1 MCCLF
6 GLCFSSRRRHTSC
19 ALVTGVQTCA
29 LPIYVVIMLH
39 GLASS
44 PEAWINVANEV
55 LGDEN
60 LRRNYQVWQLY
71 YPTNLPLALNNA
83 TIRNVIEQTLQH
95 FDPDQTARA
104 SHDVVLVGHSMG
116 GVLSRL
122 MVSTS
127 GTGVGD
133 ALLSKYKMNDQQLA
147 AAHSNLDPFLQFT
160 PLPQVSRAIFVAA
173 PHRGTPFAENRISR
187 WAAGLVQLPVSV
199 LDRFKQLAQLLV
211 VPGSARSEEHT
222 SELQS
227 LMRISYAVFCLKKKT
242 KTTHI
247 TNKQNK

>member
-1 MCCLF
+1 MQPYDPD
-6 GLCFSSRRRHTSC
+6 RH
-19 ALVTGVQTCA
+19 
-29 LPIYVVIMLH
+29 VVIMLH

-127 GTGVGD
+127 GTG
-133 ALLSKYKMNDQQLA
+133 
-147 AAHSNLDPFLQFT
+147 
-160 PLPQVSRAIFVAA
+160 
-173 PHRGTPFAENRISR
+173 
-187 WAAGLVQLPVSV
+187 
-199 LDRFKQLAQLLV
+199 
-211 VPGSARSEEHT
+211 
-222 SELQS
+222 
-227 LMRISYAVFCLKKKT
+227 
-242 KTTHI
+242 
-247 TNKQNK
+247 